1 MGSERRR
8 SRTHETRVFTASLGA
23 GLPAV
28 LVTCWLLWTGP
39 YPLRVRLT
47 FTLFAVGVWLGGA
60 LLVRERVV
68 RPLQTISNLLG
79 ALREGDYSIRARGA
93 GADDALG
100 LALLEVNAL
109 SETLRSQRLRAFEA
123 TALLRRVMEEIDV
136 AVFAFDG
143 DRRLRLV
150 NRGGERLLAQ
160 PAERLLGR
168 PADALGLVQCLN
180 GDSPRSVDA
189 AFPGAAGR
197 WEIRCSTF
205 RQDGLP
211 HQLLVLSDLSRVLR
225 AEERSAWQ
233 RLVRVLGHE
242 INNSLAPIKSI
253 AGSLRTLAG
262 RSSRPADWEHDLR
275 SGLQVIEGRSES
287 LARFMT
293 AYARL
298 ARLPQPRLRPVGVDE
313 WVRRVAALETRIP
326 VQVAPGPDL
335 RVTADGDQLDQL
347 LINLVRNAA
356 DAALE
361 TSGGVEVSWRMAGG
375 MIEVVVDDEGPGLP
389 DPGNLFVPFF
399 TTKANGSGIGLPLSR
414 QIAEA
419 HGGSLLLEPR
429 PGARGARARLRLPSA
444 PPHPAASREA

>member
-1 MGSERRR
+1 
-8 SRTHETRVFTASLGA
+8 L
-23 GLPAV
+23 
-28 LVTCWLLWTGP
+28 
-39 YPLRVRLT
+39 
-47 FTLFAVGVWLGGA
+47 
-60 LLVRERVV
+60 RERVV
-68 RPLQTISNLLG
+68 RPLQTISNLLA

-93 GADDALG
+93 NAEDALG

-143 DRRLRLV
+143 ERRLRLV

-160 PAERLLGR
+160 PTERLLGR
-168 PADALGLVQCLN
+168 PADALGLVQCLS
-180 GDSPRSVDA
+180 GESPRSVDA

-253 AGSLRTLAG
+253 AGSLRSLAG

-287 LARFMT
+287 LGRFMT

-298 ARLPQPRLRPVGVDE
+298 ARLPPPRLRPLEVGE

-326 VQVAPGPDL
+326 VRVAPGPGI

-361 TSGGVEVSWRMAGG
+361 TGGGVEVSWRMAGG

-429 PGARGARARLRLPSA
+429 MGARGARARLRLPAA
-444 PPHPAASREA
+444 PAHPVAQREA